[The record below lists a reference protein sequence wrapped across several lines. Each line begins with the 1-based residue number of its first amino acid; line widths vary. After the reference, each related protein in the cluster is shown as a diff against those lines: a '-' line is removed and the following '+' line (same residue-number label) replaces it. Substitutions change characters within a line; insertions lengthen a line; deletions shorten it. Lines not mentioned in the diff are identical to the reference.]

1 MLRRYICISIFRL
14 KESHR
19 FRSSFDILAGG
30 VGELDSQ
37 TYQTKSLRS
46 WNYLLDLFQQIRR
59 VVICLLSITKKGIR
73 KEN

>member
-37 TYQTKSLRS
+37 TCKSLRS